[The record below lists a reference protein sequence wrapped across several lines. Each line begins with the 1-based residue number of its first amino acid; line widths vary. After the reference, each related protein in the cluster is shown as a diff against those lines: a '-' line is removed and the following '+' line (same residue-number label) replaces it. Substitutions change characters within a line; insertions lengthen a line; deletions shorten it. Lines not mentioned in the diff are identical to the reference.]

1 MTRRLLA
8 SLIFALNAAPLLA
21 QKDMGQAQQYYR
33 QTRPNTKR
41 FKVLQQTPKKGGE
54 IKWQAGSQQI
64 VKDEYAIL
72 EGNVTLE
79 YQDIKVT
86 TDKATYNFK
95 TKDVVAQG
103 HVIIDQGPTRLS
115 GDQAIFNLD
124 SKTGTF
130 FNATGN
136 LQGAIYFTGE
146 KLEKV
151 TEDEY
156 RLTNGVI
163 TSCDLDDPSWSF
175 HVRSADI
182 KVDDYAHLRDLS
194 FRAHGLP
201 IFWAPRLIWPTKRDR
216 SQGFLI
222 PRVRF
227 SSRFGQRL
235 QLGYF
240 IPMGD
245 SVDTTLYTD
254 LDTKGY
260 NGVGIDLR
268 YLPTPDIKLGELNA
282 YTIHDSE
289 AKKQQW
295 KYAYRHSQDNLPGG
309 FRGVVDVEDFS
320 DLDFFRKFDDDPR
333 LHTLSQV
340 YSSAYLTKNR
350 NNYSINL
357 LTDRRDI
364 ILGHIDPND
373 PNSPISRQRYEQ
385 LPSFQF
391 RVYPD
396 RVFGSPVYFSME
408 SSASHLITSGLVN
421 GPSANYYRGDI
432 FPTVSMQLH
441 TPPWLSIKPQLS
453 ARETFYSESIDL
465 TNSSS
470 LTQVATA
477 EALRRFYA
485 QGQVEVI
492 GPSFSRVYNRELGNF
507 GKFKHVIEPRVRYIY
522 TTNVNDQDRVI
533 RFDTVDSPFLPIVRD
548 SVEYSITQ
556 RLIAKEKGP
565 NGSARE
571 VLSFSLLQTVSLSK
585 PFTNATGGSVPG
597 SSIPPGVDNKFTPLV
612 ASLHVNPYQSF
623 TVDASSTFSNV
634 SHQLNQ
640 TSLSANVIGTG
651 KNTDKYMSFTW
662 FASFQQPGQTADA
675 TSSQIRLNTGSSLLR
690 DKIRADVQLNFDAKN
705 GQFLEQRYLI
715 GGTAS
720 CYGIAVEYRRYL
732 VYDPSPKPTT
742 SYGVAITLKNVG
754 TIGTH

>member
-8 SLIFALNAAPLLA
+8 SVIFVLNAAPLLA

-33 QTRPNTKR
+33 QTPPTTKK

-54 IKWQAGSQQI
+54 IKWQASSQQI

-72 EGNVTLE
+72 EGHVTLE
-79 YQDIKVT
+79 YQDVKVT

-103 HVIIDQGPTRLS
+103 HVIIDQGPTRLT

-151 TEDEY
+151 TEEEY

-175 HVRSADI
+175 HVRSADLT
-182 KVDDYAHLRDLS
+182 VDDYAHLRDLS
-194 FRAHGLP
+194 FRVHGLP
-201 IFWAPRLIWPTKRDR
+201 VFWTPRLIWPTKRDR

-227 SSRFGQRL
+227 SSLFGQRL
-235 QLGYF
+235 ELGYF
-240 IPMGD
+240 IPIGD

-268 YLPTPDIKLGELNA
+268 YLPSQNIKLGELNA
-282 YTIHDSE
+282 YAVHDSQ
-289 AKKQQW
+289 AKKEQW

-320 DLDFFRKFDDDPR
+320 DLDFFRKFDQDPR

-350 NNYSINL
+350 NTYSVNI

-364 ILGHIDPND
+364 ILGHIDPTD
-373 PNSPISRQRYEQ
+373 PNSPISKQRYEQ
-385 LPSFQF
+385 LPSLQF

-396 RVFGSPVYFSME
+396 RVLGSPLYFSME

-453 ARETFYSESIDL
+453 ARETFYSESIDPTL
-465 TNSSS
+465 STST
-470 LTQVATA
+470 TQVATA
-477 EALRRFYA
+477 QALRRFYA

-492 GPSFSRVYNRELGNF
+492 GPSFSHVYNEELGGF
-507 GKFKHVIEPRVRYIY
+507 TKFKHVIEPRVRYIY
-522 TTNVNDQDRVI
+522 TTDVNDQDRVI

-556 RLIAKEKGP
+556 RLIGKEKGA

-585 PFTNATGGSVPG
+585 PFTNATGGSTG
-597 SSIPPGVDNKFTPLV
+597 GTTIPPGDNKFTPLV

-634 SHQLNQ
+634 SHQLSQ

-651 KNTDKYMSFTW
+651 TNTDKYMSFTW
-662 FASFQQPGQTADA
+662 FASFQQPGQTSDA
-675 TSSQIRLNTGSSLLR
+675 TSSQIRLTAGSSLLR

>member
-1 MTRRLLA
+1 MTLRLLA
-8 SLIFALNAAPLLA
+8 SLILSLNVAPLLA
-21 QKDMGQAQQYYR
+21 QKDMAQAQQYYR
-33 QTRPNTKR
+33 QTPPKSAR

-64 VKDEYAIL
+64 VKDEYGIL
-72 EGNVTLE
+72 EGHVILE

-103 HVIIDQGPTRLS
+103 HVIIDQGPTRLT

-151 TEDEY
+151 TEEEY

-175 HVRSADI
+175 HVRSADLI
-182 KVDDYAHLRDLS
+182 VDNYAHLRDLS
-194 FRAHGLP
+194 FRAHRLP

-235 QLGYF
+235 ELGYF
-240 IPMGD
+240 IPMGE
-245 SVDTTLYTD
+245 SADTTVYAD

-260 NGVGIDLR
+260 NGLGIDLR
-268 YLPTPDIKLGELNA
+268 YLPSPNIKLGELNA
-282 YTIHDSE
+282 YVVHDSE

-295 KYAYRHSQDNLPGG
+295 KYAYKHSQDNLPGA

-320 DLDFFRKFDDDPR
+320 DLDFFRKFDQDPR

-350 NNYSINL
+350 NTYSFNVL
-357 LTDRRDI
+357 ADRRDI
-364 ILGHIDPND
+364 ILGHVDPTD
-373 PNSPISRQRYEQ
+373 PNSAISKQRFEQ
-385 LPSFQF
+385 LPSLQF

-396 RVFGSPVYFSME
+396 RVFGLPFYFSME
-408 SSASHLITSGLVN
+408 SSASHLVTSGLLN

-441 TPPWLSIKPQLS
+441 TPAWLSIKPQLS
-453 ARETFYSESIDL
+453 ARETFYSASIDP
-465 TNSSS
+465 TTSTAT
-470 LTQVATA
+470 TQVATDRT
-477 EALRRFYA
+477 LRRFYA

-492 GPSFSRVYNRELGNF
+492 GPSFSRVYNQEIGNF
-507 GKFKHVIEPRVRYIY
+507 AKFKHVFEPRVRYIY

-556 RLIAKEKGP
+556 RIIGKEKGA
-565 NGSARE
+565 NGSSRE

-585 PFTNATGGSVPG
+585 PFTNATGGSIPG
-597 SSIPPGVDNKFTPLV
+597 TTLPPGDNKFTPLV

-623 TVDASSTFSNV
+623 TVDASSTFSNI
-634 SHQLNQ
+634 SHQLSQ
-640 TSLSANVIGTG
+640 TSLSTNVIGSGT
-651 KNTDKYMSFTW
+651 NADKYMSFTW
-662 FASFQQPGQTADA
+662 FATFQQPGQTSDT

-690 DKIRADVQLNFDAKN
+690 DKIRADVQLNFDARS

-720 CYGIAVEYRRYL
+720 CYGVAFEYRRYL

-742 SYGVAITLKNVG
+742 SYGVAVTLKNVG